1 MNKTK
6 TIIIFLLFLLF
17 GGCASSVSTRVN
29 SPSPNPKSFS
39 QIKSINIEDVDT
51 NKDNVI
57 DKEELIAFQETHTPD
72 SSNPLYVVLFISIF
86 TFVMCLIPG
95 SCSFVKNKIKKRS

>member
-57 DKEELIAFQETHTPD
+57 DEKELIAFQESRATD
-72 SSNPLYVVLFISIF
+72 SSSSLYVVLSIF
-86 TFVMCLIPG
+86 ILTLFLCFLPTF
-95 SCSFVKNKIKKRS
+95 CSFIKKKIKKRS